1 MGDYEMIAKIL
12 VPHDGTEIS
21 NWAFERA
28 IEFARAFNT
37 EILLLHVIQDIPV
50 PSSLLLGNDRILISK
65 AKRSIA
71 KELEKGWN
79 KMVQE
84 KLIGRMLKDDKIKI
98 RSETIVGS
106 PADEIIRFAKSNK
119 IDMIIVGS
127 RRLEAISKIK
137 ALGSVARKVSEAAEC
152 PVMIIH

>member
-1 MGDYEMIAKIL
+1 MIAKIL

-21 NWAFERA
+21 DKAFERA
-28 IEFARAFNT
+28 IEFAKAFNA
-37 EILLLHVIQDIPV
+37 EIVLLHVIQDIPI
-50 PSSLLLGNDRILISK
+50 PPALLLGNDRALISR

-84 KLIGRMLKDDKIKI
+84 KIIDVFPSKDEKVGVKSDV
-98 RSETIVGS
+98 TVGS
-106 PADEIIRFAKSNK
+106 SPAEEIIKFADTKQ
-119 IDMIIVGS
+119 IDIIIMGS
-127 RRLEAISKIK
+127 QRLETISKIK
-137 ALGSVARKVSEAAEC
+137 ALGSVARRVSEDGEC

>member
-1 MGDYEMIAKIL
+1 MVAKIL
-12 VPHDGTEIS
+12 VPHDGTEMS
-21 NWAFERA
+21 NRAFEKA
-28 IEFARAFNT
+28 TEFANAPNT
-37 EILLLHVIQDIPV
+37 EIILLHVIQDVPV

-71 KELEKGWN
+71 RELEKGWN

-84 KLIGRMLKDDKIKI
+84 KIIGKVSNDKKIKI
-98 RSETIVGS
+98 RSDVIVGS
-106 PADEIIRFAKSNK
+106 PAEEIIRFANANK

-127 RRLEAISKIK
+127 RRLETISKIK
-137 ALGSVARKVSEAAEC
+137 ALGSVARIVSEAVKC

>member
-1 MGDYEMIAKIL
+1 MIVKIL

-21 NWAFERA
+21 NKAFERA
-28 IEFARAFNT
+28 TEFARAFNA
-37 EILLLHVIQDIPV
+37 EILLLHVIHEIPI
-50 PSSLLLGNDRILISK
+50 PPSLLLGNDRILITK
-65 AKRSIA
+65 AKRNIA

-84 KLIGRMLKDDKIKI
+84 KIIAKMSKDEKIKI
-98 RSETIVGS
+98 RSEVVVGS
-106 PADEIIRFAKSNK
+106 PAEKIIRFADTNK
-119 IDMIIVGS
+119 IDMIIIGS

-137 ALGSVARKVSEAAEC
+137 ALGSVARKVSETAEC

>member
-1 MGDYEMIAKIL
+1 MIAKIL

-21 NWAFERA
+21 NKAFERA
-28 IEFARAFNT
+28 TEFAKAFNT

-50 PSSLLLGNDRILISK
+50 PPSLLLGNDRILISK

-84 KLIGRMLKDDKIKI
+84 KIIDKRPKDEKINV
-98 RSETIVGS
+98 RSEVVVGS
-106 PADEIIRFAKSNK
+106 PAEKIIKFAKANK
-119 IDMIIVGS
+119 IDMIIIGS
-127 RRLEAISKIK
+127 RRLEALSKIK

>member
-1 MGDYEMIAKIL
+1 MIARIL

-21 NWAFERA
+21 NMAFERA
-28 IEFARAFNT
+28 IEFAKAFDT
-37 EILLLHVIQDIPV
+37 EILLLHVIQDIPI

-65 AKRSIA
+65 AKRSIT

-84 KLIGRMLKDDKIKI
+84 KLIGKMLKDDKIKV

-137 ALGSVARKVSEAAEC
+137 ALGSVARKVSEGAEF

>member
-1 MGDYEMIAKIL
+1 MVGKIL

-21 NWAFERA
+21 NRAFERA
-28 IEFARAFNT
+28 TEFAKAFNT
-37 EILLLHVIQDIPV
+37 EITLLHVIHDVPI

-84 KLIGRMLKDDKIKI
+84 KLIGKISKDEKIKV
-98 RSETIVGS
+98 RSEVIVGS
-106 PADEIIRFAKSNK
+106 PAEKIIEFAKANK

-152 PVMIIH
+152 PVLIIH

>member
-1 MGDYEMIAKIL
+1 MITKIL
-12 VPHDGTEIS
+12 AHDGTEIS
-21 NWAFERA
+21 NRAFERA
-28 IEFARAFNT
+28 TEFAKALNT

-50 PSSLLLGNDRILISK
+50 PPSLLLGNDRMLISK

-79 KMVQE
+79 KMVQG
-84 KLIGRMLKDDKIKI
+84 KIVSKMSKDEKIKI
-98 RSETIVGS
+98 RSDVVVGS
-106 PADEIIRFAKSNK
+106 PAEEIIKFANANK
-119 IDMIIVGS
+119 IDIIIVGS
-127 RRLEAISKIK
+127 RRLETVSKIK

>member
-1 MGDYEMIAKIL
+1 MIARIL

-21 NWAFERA
+21 NMAFERA
-28 IEFARAFNT
+28 IEFAKAFDT
-37 EILLLHVIQDIPV
+37 EILLLHVIQDIPI

-65 AKRSIA
+65 AKRSIT
-71 KELEKGWN
+71 KELERGWN

-84 KLIGRMLKDDKIKI
+84 KLIGKMLKDDKIKV

-137 ALGSVARKVSEAAEC
+137 ALRSVARKVSEGAEC

>member
-1 MGDYEMIAKIL
+1 MIAKIL

-21 NWAFERA
+21 NRAFERA
-28 IEFARAFNT
+28 IEFAKAFNT
-37 EILLLHVIQDIPV
+37 EILLLHLIQDIPV

-84 KLIGRMLKDDKIKI
+84 KIVDKMPKDEKIKV
-98 RSETIVGS
+98 RSEIIVGS
-106 PADEIIRFAKSNK
+106 PADEIIRFANTNK

-127 RRLEAISKIK
+127 RRLETISKIK

>member
-1 MGDYEMIAKIL
+1 MIGKIL

-21 NWAFERA
+21 NRAFERA
-28 IEFARAFNT
+28 IEFAKAFNT

-84 KLIGRMLKDDKIKI
+84 KLIGKMLKDDKIKI

>member
-1 MGDYEMIAKIL
+1 MIAKIL

-21 NWAFERA
+21 NRAFERA
-28 IEFARAFNT
+28 IEFAKAFNT

-84 KLIGRMLKDDKIKI
+84 KIVDKMPKDEKIKV
-98 RSETIVGS
+98 RSEIIVGS
-106 PADEIIRFAKSNK
+106 PADEIIRFVNANK

-127 RRLEAISKIK
+127 RRLETISKIK

>member
-1 MGDYEMIAKIL
+1 MIAKIL

-21 NWAFERA
+21 NRAFERA
-28 IEFARAFNT
+28 TEFAKAFKT

-50 PSSLLLGNDRILISK
+50 PHSLLLGNDRILIAK
-65 AKRSIA
+65 AKRTIA

-84 KLIGRMLKDDKIKI
+84 KIIGKMSKDDKLKV
-98 RSETIVGS
+98 RSEVIVGS
-106 PADEIIRFAKSNK
+106 PADEIIRLANANK

-127 RRLEAISKIK
+127 RRLETISKIK

>member
-1 MGDYEMIAKIL
+1 MVQKYLTG
-12 VPHDGTEIS
+12 
-21 NWAFERA
+21 AFERA
-28 IEFARAFNT
+28 IEFAKAFNI

-84 KLIGRMLKDDKIKI
+84 KIIDKMPKDEKIKV
-98 RSETIVGS
+98 RSEIIVGS
-106 PADEIIRFAKSNK
+106 PADEIIRFASANK

-127 RRLEAISKIK
+127 RRLETISKIK

>member
-1 MGDYEMIAKIL
+1 MIARIL

-21 NWAFERA
+21 DRAFETA
-28 IEFARAFNT
+28 TEFAKMFNT
-37 EILLLHVIQDIPV
+37 EIVLLHVIQDIPI

-65 AKRSIA
+65 AKRSIT

-84 KLIGRMLKDDKIKI
+84 KIIGKTSKDEKIKV
-98 RSETIVGS
+98 RSEVIVGS
-106 PADEIIRFAKSNK
+106 PAEEIIRFANANK

-127 RRLEAISKIK
+127 RRLETISKIK

-152 PVMIIH
+152 PVMIFH

>member
-1 MGDYEMIAKIL
+1 MIAKIL

-21 NWAFERA
+21 DKAFERA
-28 IEFARAFNT
+28 IEFAKAFNA
-37 EILLLHVIQDIPV
+37 EIVLLHVIQDIPI
-50 PSSLLLGNDRILISK
+50 PPALLLGNDRALISR

-84 KLIGRMLKDDKIKI
+84 KIIDVFPSKDKKVGVKSDV
-98 RSETIVGS
+98 TVGS
-106 PADEIIRFAKSNK
+106 SPAEEIIKFADTKQ
-119 IDMIIVGS
+119 IDIIIMGS
-127 RRLEAISKIK
+127 QRLETISKIK
-137 ALGSVARKVSEAAEC
+137 ALGSVTRRVSEAAEC

>member
-1 MGDYEMIAKIL
+1 MIAKIL

-21 NWAFERA
+21 NRAFERA
-28 IEFARAFNT
+28 TEFAKASNT
-37 EILLLHVIQDIPV
+37 NILLLHVIQDIPV
-50 PSSLLLGNDRILISK
+50 PPSLLLGNDKMLISK

-84 KLIGRMLKDDKIKI
+84 KIIGKMSMDEKIKI
-98 RSETIVGS
+98 RSEVVVGS
-106 PADEIIRFAKSNK
+106 PAEEIIRFANTNK

-127 RRLEAISKIK
+127 RRLETISKIK
-137 ALGSVARKVSEAAEC
+137 ALGSVARKVSEIAEC

>member
-1 MGDYEMIAKIL
+1 MIAKIL

-21 NWAFERA
+21 NRSFERA
-28 IEFARAFNT
+28 AEFAKAHNA

-84 KLIGRMLKDDKIKI
+84 KIFGKMPKGEKIKV
-98 RSETIVGS
+98 RSEVIVGS
-106 PADEIIRFAKSNK
+106 PADEIIRFAMANK

>member
-1 MGDYEMIAKIL
+1 MIAKIL

-21 NWAFERA
+21 DKAFERA
-28 IEFARAFNT
+28 IEFAKAFNA
-37 EILLLHVIQDIPV
+37 EIVLLHVIQDIPI
-50 PSSLLLGNDRILISK
+50 PPALLLGNDRALISR

-84 KLIGRMLKDDKIKI
+84 KIIDVFPSKDEKVGVKSDV
-98 RSETIVGS
+98 TVGS
-106 PADEIIRFAKSNK
+106 SPAEEIIKFADTKQ
-119 IDMIIVGS
+119 IDIIIMGS
-127 RRLEAISKIK
+127 QRLETISKIK
-137 ALGSVARKVSEAAEC
+137 ALGSVTRRVSEAAEC

>member
-1 MGDYEMIAKIL
+1 MIAKIL

-21 NWAFERA
+21 NRAFERA
-28 IEFARAFNT
+28 IEFAKAFNT
-37 EILLLHVIQDIPV
+37 EILLLHLIQDIPV

-84 KLIGRMLKDDKIKI
+84 KIVDKMPKDEKIKV
-98 RSETIVGS
+98 RSEIIVGS
-106 PADEIIRFAKSNK
+106 PADEIIRFANANK

-127 RRLEAISKIK
+127 RRLETISKIK

>member
-1 MGDYEMIAKIL
+1 MLAKIL

-21 NWAFERA
+21 NKAFKRA
-28 IEFARAFNT
+28 TEFAKAFNA
-37 EILLLHVIQDIPV
+37 EIVLLHIIQDTPIP
-50 PSSLLLGNDRILISK
+50 PSLLLGNDRVLISK

-84 KLIGRMLKDDKIKI
+84 KIIDILTSKDEKVRVK
-98 RSETIVGS
+98 SEVTVGS
-106 PADEIIRFAKSNK
+106 SPAEEIIQFADNK
-119 IDMIIVGS
+119 QIDMIIMGS
-127 RRLEAISKIK
+127 QRLETISKIK
-137 ALGSVARKVSEAAEC
+137 ALGSVARRVSEAAKC

>member
-1 MGDYEMIAKIL
+1 MIAKIL

-21 NWAFERA
+21 NRAFERA
-28 IEFARAFNT
+28 TEFARAFNT

-50 PSSLLLGNDRILISK
+50 PSSLLLGNDSLLISK

-84 KLIGRMLKDDKIKI
+84 KIIGKMLKDDKIKI
-98 RSETIVGS
+98 RSEAIVGS

-152 PVMIIH
+152 PVVIIH

>member
-1 MGDYEMIAKIL
+1 MIAKIL

-21 NWAFERA
+21 NRAFERA
-28 IEFARAFNT
+28 TEFAKASNT
-37 EILLLHVIQDIPV
+37 NILLLHVIQDIPV
-50 PSSLLLGNDRILISK
+50 PPSLLLGNDKMLISK

-84 KLIGRMLKDDKIKI
+84 KIIGKMSEDEKIKI
-98 RSETIVGS
+98 RSEVVVGS
-106 PADEIIRFAKSNK
+106 PAEEIIRFANTNK

-127 RRLEAISKIK
+127 RRLETISKIK
-137 ALGSVARKVSEAAEC
+137 ALGSVARKVSEIAEC

>member
-1 MGDYEMIAKIL
+1 MLTKIL

-21 NWAFERA
+21 NRAFERA
-28 IEFARAFNT
+28 TEFAKAFNT

-65 AKRSIA
+65 AKRSIS

-84 KLIGRMLKDDKIKI
+84 KIVGVMSKDDKIKV
-98 RSETIVGS
+98 RSEVIVGS
-106 PADEIIRFAKSNK
+106 PADEIIRFARANK

-127 RRLEAISKIK
+127 RRLETISKIK

>member
-1 MGDYEMIAKIL
+1 MIAKIL

-21 NWAFERA
+21 NRAFERA
-28 IEFARAFNT
+28 IEFAKAFNI

-84 KLIGRMLKDDKIKI
+84 KIIDKMPKDEKIKV
-98 RSETIVGS
+98 RSEIIGS
-106 PADEIIRFAKSNK
+106 PADEIIRFASANK

-127 RRLEAISKIK
+127 RRLETISKIK

>member
-1 MGDYEMIAKIL
+1 MVAKIL
-12 VPHDGTEIS
+12 VPHDGTEMS
-21 NWAFERA
+21 NRAFEKA
-28 IEFARAFNT
+28 TEFANAPNT
-37 EILLLHVIQDIPV
+37 EIILLHVIQDVPV

-84 KLIGRMLKDDKIKI
+84 KIIGKVSNDKKIKI
-98 RSETIVGS
+98 RSDVIVGS
-106 PADEIIRFAKSNK
+106 PAEEIIRFANANK

-127 RRLEAISKIK
+127 RRLETISKIK
-137 ALGSVARKVSEAAEC
+137 ALGSVARKVSEAVKC